1 MDKIIVT
8 VMLIIGGIIASFAVF
23 NGIYPAVER
32 SGAAITNASD
42 TINDR
47 IKSDIKII
55 QVNEN
60 ADIVNAWVKNIG
72 SSEITNI
79 ENTDVFFGPQDNFSR
94 IPFGNVESPLP
105 YWSYQLEG
113 VISEWTPTKT
123 NKIIIH
129 LTSSLTPDTYALK
142 IIIPNGI
149 FDETI
154 FGTE

>member
-8 VMLIIGGIIASFAVF
+8 VMLIIGGMVASFAIF

-42 TINDR
+42 TMNDR

-55 QVNEN
+55 QVNE
-60 ADIVNAWVKNIG
+60 DGTTIDAWVKNIG
-72 SSEITNI
+72 SSEIKCV
-79 ENTDVFFGPQDNFSR
+79 ENSDVFFGSESNFSR
-94 IPFGNVESPLP
+94 IPFGDINSPLP
-105 YWSYQLEG
+105 YWSYQFEG
-113 VISEWTPTKT
+113 AASEWTPTKT
-123 NKIIIH
+123 NKIMIH
-129 LTSSLTPDTYALK
+129 LTSSLSPDTYALK

-154 FGTE
+154 FGVE